1 MGRPEGATK
10 ISATTNDP
18 ADLADDLGPAKRRL
32 MMTLCEPG
40 SANLS
45 VTELC
50 EKAKVD
56 RVTYYDLMRDPQL
69 RDRVREARRMAF
81 GNIQEQIDALKHVAK
96 KKSFKA
102 AADRRTLLQ
111 ATGHLPVGSVNV
123 ALNNEVNVTV
133 QNLLPLGQIL
143 WMYQQ
148 VNWPMDRWMPCVRD
162 QFEAGVLKAEVPP
175 LPELK
180 RIGAL
185 PEVDEDQ
192 LLSLPSDEEIPPIS
206 G

>member
-1 MGRPEGATK
+1 MGRPKGATK
-10 ISATTNDP
+10 ISATTNHP

-32 MMTLCEPG
+32 MTTLCEPG

-56 RVTYYDLMRDPQL
+56 RVTYYDLMRDQQL

-123 ALNNEVNVTV
+123 ALNNEVNTTV
-133 QNLLPLGQIL
+133 QNLMPLGQVL
-143 WMYQQ
+143 WCYQQ
-148 VNWPMDRWMPCVRD
+148 ANWPTDRWLPCVRD
-162 QFEAGVLKAEVPP
+162 QFEAGVLHPELPP

-180 RIGAL
+180 RLGCI
-185 PEVDEDQ
+185 PEVEEDQ
-192 LLSLPSDEEIPPIS
+192 PLGLPSDEEEPPTM